1 MGAPSTRQRFLPF
14 RRRDVVE
21 MCVVDGR
28 LDGADAGDFRDLCRI
43 LGAVLH
49 FEFHER
55 LEALKDAYAP
65 FDPDAD
71 TRQVRVL
78 DETERADCQRR
89 LLVEL
94 RSLLDAAN
102 FEEVTERDLG
112 RAFEAESLLEV
123 RLHVDFDDFE
133 DVAFF
138 RRGETVRTATISR
151 LWGLWKREI
160 RFHNYDR
167 VVVYVRFRDAEHF
180 AERRREELSFEP
192 GSTILKLFQNIPRPD
207 LEMLFPNSE
216 VRMRPVDKAMIGVPA
231 VVSGIVVIATKLLAS
246 LGLLLVLVG
255 AWLGLSA
262 RHVELDQAELIAL
275 GVGIGSVSGYLV
287 RQVSKFKNRK
297 IRFMKTLADNLYFK
311 NLDNDA
317 GVFHNLLDSAEEEE
331 HKEAV
336 LAYWFMLTEG
346 PATAAELDRAV
357 EAWFAERWACEID
370 FEVDDALGKLHRLG
384 LADTDGDRWRAV
396 ELDQATRHLDEVW
409 DGYFTWNRAGR

>member
-1 MGAPSTRQRFLPF
+1 MGAPPTPQHFLPF

-21 MCVVDGR
+21 MCVGDSR
-28 LDGADAGDFRDLCRI
+28 LDEADAGSFRDVCRI

-71 TRQVRVL
+71 TRQIREL
-78 DETERADCQRR
+78 PESERADCQRR

-102 FEEVTERDLG
+102 FEEVTERDLE
-112 RAFEAESLLEV
+112 RAFESESLLKV
-123 RLHVDFDDFE
+123 RLHVEFDDFE

-138 RRGETVRTATISR
+138 RRGETVRTATVRR

-167 VVVYVRFRDAEHF
+167 VVVYVRFRSAEHF

-192 GSTILKLFQNIPRPD
+192 GSTILKLFQNVPRPD

-216 VRMRPVDKAMIGVPA
+216 VRMRRVDKAMIGVPA
-231 VVSGIVVIATKLLAS
+231 VVSGVAVVVTKLVAS
-246 LGLLLVLVG
+246 LGLLILLVG
-255 AWLGLSA
+255 AWLGVSD
-262 RHVELDQAELIAL
+262 RDVELDQNELIAL
-275 GVGIGSVSGYLV
+275 GVGIGSAGGYLV

-336 LAYWFMLTEG
+336 LAYWFLLTEG
-346 PATAAELDRAV
+346 PASPSELDRAI
-357 EAWFAERWACEID
+357 EKWFAERWACEID

-384 LADTDGDRWRAV
+384 LADTEGDRWRAV
-396 ELDQATRHLDEVW
+396 ELEEARRHLDEVW
-409 DGYFTWNRAGR
+409 DGYFTWNRSG

>member
-1 MGAPSTRQRFLPF
+1 MEAPPARQHFLPF

-21 MCVVDGR
+21 MCVGDGR
-28 LDGADAGDFRDLCRI
+28 LDEADAGNFRDVCRI

-78 DETERADCQRR
+78 GETERADCQRR

-102 FEEVTERDLG
+102 FEEVTEQDLG
-112 RAFEAESLLEV
+112 RAFESESLLKV
-123 RLHVDFDDFE
+123 RLHVEFDDFE
-133 DVAFF
+133 DIAFF
-138 RRGETVRTATISR
+138 RRGVTVRTATVRR

-180 AERRREELSFEP
+180 AERRREELSFAP
-192 GSTILKLFQNIPRPD
+192 GSTILKLFQNVPRPD

-216 VRMRPVDKAMIGVPA
+216 VRMRPVDKVMIGVPA
-231 VVSGIVVIATKLLAS
+231 VVSGAAVIVTKLVTS
-246 LGLLLVLVG
+246 LGLLILLLG
-255 AWLGLSA
+255 AWLGLSDSD
-262 RHVELDQAELIAL
+262 VELDQAELIAL
-275 GVGIGSVSGYLV
+275 GIGIGSVGGYLV

-336 LAYWFMLTEG
+336 LAYWFLLTEG
-346 PATAAELDRAV
+346 PASPTEVDRAV
-357 EAWFAERWACEID
+357 EGWFAERWACEID
-370 FEVDDALGKLHRLG
+370 FEVDDALGKLRRLG
-384 LADTDGDRWRAV
+384 LADRDGDRWRAV
-396 ELDQATRHLDEVW
+396 ESEQARRHLDEVW
-409 DGYFTWNRAGR
+409 DGYFAWNRAG

>member
-1 MGAPSTRQRFLPF
+1 MGASPTRQHFLPF

-21 MCVVDGR
+21 MCVGDGR
-28 LDGADAGDFRDLCRI
+28 LDEAGAGDFRDVCRI

-71 TRQVRVL
+71 TRQIRVL

-102 FEEVTERDLG
+102 FEEVTERDLE
-112 RAFEAESLLEV
+112 RAFESESLLKV
-123 RLHVDFDDFE
+123 RLHVEFDDFE
-133 DVAFF
+133 DAAFF
-138 RRGETVRTATISR
+138 RRGETVRTATVRR
-151 LWGLWKREI
+151 LGGFLKREI

-167 VVVYVRFRDAEHF
+167 VVVYVRFRSAEHF

-192 GSTILKLFQNIPRPD
+192 GSTILKLFQNVPRPD

-216 VRMRPVDKAMIGVPA
+216 VRMRRVDKAMIGVPA
-231 VVSGIVVIATKLLAS
+231 VVSGIAVIVTKLVAS
-246 LGLLLVLVG
+246 LGLLILLVG
-255 AWLGLSA
+255 AWLGVSD
-262 RHVELDQAELIAL
+262 RDVELDQNELIAL
-275 GVGIGSVSGYLV
+275 GVGIGSAGGYLV

-331 HKEAV
+331 HKEVV
-336 LAYWFMLTEG
+336 LAYWFLLTEG
-346 PATAAELDRAV
+346 PASPADLDRAI
-357 EAWFAERWACEID
+357 EAWFAEQWECELD
-370 FEVDDALGKLHRLG
+370 FEVDDALGKLRRLG

-396 ELDQATRHLDEVW
+396 ELKEARRHLDEVW
-409 DGYFTWNRAGR
+409 DGYFTWNRAG